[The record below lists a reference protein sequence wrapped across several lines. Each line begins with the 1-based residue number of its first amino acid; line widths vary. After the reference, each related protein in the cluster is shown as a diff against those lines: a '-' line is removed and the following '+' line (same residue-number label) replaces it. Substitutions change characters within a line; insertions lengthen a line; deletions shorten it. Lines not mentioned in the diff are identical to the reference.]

1 LVWAVTSPS
10 GAQYVTNNYLF
21 HGKGD
26 TQVQLSGTID
36 ADNAEKFAPIFDRF
50 AKSFALSKSK

>member
-1 LVWAVTSPS
+1 MWVVKSPS

-21 HGKGD
+21 PGKGD

-36 ADNAEKFAPIFDRF
+36 AGNAERFAPIFDRF
-50 AKSFALSKSK
+50 AKSFALIKSK